1 MATDFLLGKNS
12 MLKTDSKR
20 NYVAENRKPL
30 SVSTDVLKSNTA
42 ATSVKNPPISVTV
55 TPSPNPPKS

>member
-1 MATDFLLGKNS
+1 

-42 ATSVKNPPISVTV
+42 ATSVKNPPTSVIV